1 MTRLETPEMKDKF
14 FAVIDTNVI
23 VSALISKNIDSNP
36 GKVFR
41 AIVQERIVPL
51 YNDEILAEYRCVLSR
66 PKFHLAPALIET
78 VLKAIIVDGLNLDRV
93 PATGIDFPDP
103 KDIVFYEI
111 AISKEN
117 ANLVTGNIKHF
128 PVRSFIVSPAEMV
141 ELLGDD

>member
-1 MTRLETPEMKDKF
+1 MKAKF

-78 VLKAIIVDGLNLDRV
+78 VLKAIIVDSLNLDRV

-117 ANLVTGNIKHF
+117 AYLVTGNIKHF

-141 ELLGDD
+141 EIMGDD

>member
-1 MTRLETPEMKDKF
+1 MKDKF

-23 VSALISKNIDSNP
+23 VSALISKNIDFNP

-41 AIVQERIVPL
+41 AIVQESIVPL

-66 PKFHLAPALIET
+66 PKFHLSPDLIET

-93 PATGIDFPDP
+93 PVTGIDFPDP

-117 ANLVTGNIKHF
+117 AYLVTGNIKHF

-141 ELLGDD
+141 EILGED

>member
-1 MTRLETPEMKDKF
+1 MCSF
-14 FAVIDTNVI
+14 
-23 VSALISKNIDSNP
+23 
-36 GKVFR
+36 G
-41 AIVQERIVPL
+41 
-51 YNDEILAEYRCVLSR
+51 

-93 PATGIDFPDP
+93 PATGIDFPDL

-117 ANLVTGNIKHF
+117 AYLVTGNIKHF

-141 ELLGDD
+141 EILGND

>member
-1 MTRLETPEMKDKF
+1 MKDKF

-23 VSALISKNIDSNP
+23 VSALISKIIDSNP

-41 AIVQERIVPL
+41 AIVQESIVPL

-78 VLKAIIVDGLNLDRV
+78 VLKAIIVDGLSLDRI
-93 PATGIDFPDP
+93 PATSIDFPDP

-117 ANLVTGNIKHF
+117 AYLVTGNIKHF

-141 ELLGDD
+141 EILGDD

>member
-1 MTRLETPEMKDKF
+1 MKDKF

-23 VSALISKNIDSNP
+23 VSALISKNLDSNP

-41 AIVQERIVPL
+41 AIVQERIIPL
-51 YNDEILAEYRCVLSR
+51 FNDEILAEYRCVLSR

-78 VLKAIIVDGLNLDRV
+78 VLKAIIVDGLNLDGV

-117 ANLVTGNIKHF
+117 AYLVTGNIKHF
-128 PVRSFIVSPAEMV
+128 PVRSFIVTPAEMV
-141 ELLGDD
+141 EMLGDD

>member
-1 MTRLETPEMKDKF
+1 MKDKF

-103 KDIVFYEI
+103 KDIVLYEI

-117 ANLVTGNIKHF
+117 AYLVTGNIKHF

-141 ELLGDD
+141 EILGDD

>member
-1 MTRLETPEMKDKF
+1 MKDKF

-41 AIVQERIVPL
+41 AIVQERMVPL

-78 VLKAIIVDGLNLDRV
+78 VLKAIIVDGINLDRV

-117 ANLVTGNIKHF
+117 AYLVTDNIKHF

-141 ELLGDD
+141 EILGDD

>member
-1 MTRLETPEMKDKF
+1 MKDKF

-23 VSALISKNIDSNP
+23 VSALISKIIDSNP

-66 PKFHLAPALIET
+66 PKFHLSPDPIET

-103 KDIVFYEI
+103 KAIVFYEI

-117 ANLVTGNIKHF
+117 AYLVTGNIKHF

-141 ELLGDD
+141 EILGED